1 MTYIV
6 NHHQGTRGPLM
17 YPAHEIR
24 CGWTMVVAL
33 ILKLL
38 KLQKLLKSCR
48 AHFMYMLTLCVI
60 GYFCRINH
68 RCNKDVIFKHEMTG
82 LSGLALF
89 VTLYAKRL

>member
-38 KLQKLLKSCR
+38 KLQMLLKSCG
-48 AHFMYMLTLCVI
+48 AHFMYTPTLSFLSVT
-60 GYFCRINH
+60 NH
-68 RCNKDVIFKHEMTG
+68 RCDKDVILNTK
-82 LSGLALF
+82 
-89 VTLYAKRL
+89 